1 MDYVGLCP
9 RSVRCVYR
17 LTNLTANL
25 VIISEKRGLFIG
37 MIVSNRK
44 KWGKI
49 LSKRKKIGNFVANLQ
64 KITNTNKDIM
74 SEIDKDLVFSEG
86 VKAGK
91 RIYYF
96 DVKQS
101 RNGDKYI
108 AITESKKI
116 NEGTIDNPRF
126 TFQKHKLFLYKEDY
140 EKFVDALNRTLE
152 VAKGNISPEEAA
164 QAKADYMAEHVEEAV
179 AEEPADDEQE
189 EKAEKK
195 SFLDKVKDI
204 F

>member
-1 MDYVGLCP
+1 
-9 RSVRCVYR
+9 
-17 LTNLTANL
+17 
-25 VIISEKRGLFIG
+25 
-37 MIVSNRK
+37 
-44 KWGKI
+44 
-49 LSKRKKIGNFVANLQ
+49 
-64 KITNTNKDIM
+64 M
-74 SEIDKDLVFSEG
+74 SETDKDLIFSES

-101 RNGDKYI
+101 RNCDKYI

-116 NEGTIDNPRF
+116 NEGTFENPRF
-126 TFQKHKLFLYKEDY
+126 VFEKHKLFLYKEDY
-140 EKFVDALNRTLE
+140 DKFVEALAKTLK
-152 VAKGNISPEEAA
+152 VAQGQMSVEEAMADRAVEAAPQAASAEPEEAGA
-164 QAKADYMAEHVEEAV
+164 PKACAAVSPEA
-179 AEEPADDEQE
+179 PAPG

>member
-1 MDYVGLCP
+1 MGE
-9 RSVRCVYR
+9 
-17 LTNLTANL
+17 T
-25 VIISEKRGLFIG
+25 
-37 MIVSNRK
+37 
-44 KWGKI
+44 
-49 LSKRKKIGNFVANLQ
+49 
-64 KITNTNKDIM
+64 
-74 SEIDKDLVFSEG
+74 DKDLVFSES

-101 RNGDKYI
+101 RNGDRYI

-116 NEGTIDNPRF
+116 NEGTFENPRF
-126 TFQKHKLFLYKEDY
+126 VFEKHKLFLYKEDY
-140 EKFVDALNRTLE
+140 EKFVEALTKTLE
-152 VAKGNISPEEAA
+152 IAKGNAPAVQAPAEVAPVENAVEEAA
-164 QAKADYMAEHVEEAV
+164 VSVEEV
-179 AEEPADDEQE
+179 AAE

>member
-1 MDYVGLCP
+1 MNE
-9 RSVRCVYR
+9 
-17 LTNLTANL
+17 T
-25 VIISEKRGLFIG
+25 
-37 MIVSNRK
+37 
-44 KWGKI
+44 
-49 LSKRKKIGNFVANLQ
+49 
-64 KITNTNKDIM
+64 
-74 SEIDKDLVFSEG
+74 DKDLVYSEN

-116 NEGTIDNPRF
+116 NEGTFENPRF
-126 TFQKHKLFLYKEDY
+126 VYEKHKLFLYKEDY
-140 EKFVDALNRTLE
+140 EKFVNALEKTLK
-152 VAKGNISPEEAA
+152 VAKGEMS
-164 QAKADYMAEHVEEAV
+164 VEEAE
-179 AEEPADDEQE
+179 AEKEQYLNAYAEARAAESASQDDVPTEDSSADDDS

-195 SFLDKVKDI
+195 SFLDKMKGI

>member
-1 MDYVGLCP
+1 
-9 RSVRCVYR
+9 
-17 LTNLTANL
+17 
-25 VIISEKRGLFIG
+25 
-37 MIVSNRK
+37 
-44 KWGKI
+44 
-49 LSKRKKIGNFVANLQ
+49 
-64 KITNTNKDIM
+64 M
-74 SEIDKDLVFSEG
+74 SEIDKDLVYSEG

-101 RNGDKYI
+101 RNGDKYV

-116 NEGTIDNPRF
+116 NEGTIENPRF

-140 EKFVDALNRTLE
+140 EKFMDALSRTLE
-152 VAKGNISPEEAA
+152 VAKGNMSVEEAA
-164 QAKADYMAEHVEEAV
+164 QAKPQVELPQAEAEV
-179 AEEPADDEQE
+179 APQPQADDAAD
-189 EKAEKK
+189 KPEKK

>member
-1 MDYVGLCP
+1 MGE
-9 RSVRCVYR
+9 
-17 LTNLTANL
+17 T
-25 VIISEKRGLFIG
+25 
-37 MIVSNRK
+37 
-44 KWGKI
+44 
-49 LSKRKKIGNFVANLQ
+49 
-64 KITNTNKDIM
+64 
-74 SEIDKDLVFSEG
+74 DKDLVYSEN

-116 NEGTIDNPRF
+116 NEGTFENPRF
-126 TFQKHKLFLYKEDY
+126 VYEKHKLFLYKEDY
-140 EKFVDALNRTLE
+140 DKFVDALAKTLK
-152 VAKGNISPEEAA
+152 VAKGEMS
-164 QAKADYMAEHVEEAV
+164 VEEAEAEKEQYLNSLAEARAAAAEAESAQEV
-179 AEEPADDEQE
+179 QPEEPATEEQA

>member
-1 MDYVGLCP
+1 MGE
-9 RSVRCVYR
+9 
-17 LTNLTANL
+17 T
-25 VIISEKRGLFIG
+25 
-37 MIVSNRK
+37 
-44 KWGKI
+44 
-49 LSKRKKIGNFVANLQ
+49 
-64 KITNTNKDIM
+64 
-74 SEIDKDLVFSEG
+74 DKDLVFSES

-101 RNGDKYI
+101 RNGDRYI

-116 NEGTIDNPRF
+116 NEGTFENPRF
-126 TFQKHKLFLYKEDY
+126 VFEKHKLFLYKEDY
-140 EKFVDALNRTLE
+140 EKFVEALTKTLE
-152 VAKGNISPEEAA
+152 IAKGNAPAVQAPAEAAPVENAVEEAA
-164 QAKADYMAEHVEEAV
+164 VSVEDV
-179 AEEPADDEQE
+179 AAE

>member
-1 MDYVGLCP
+1 MGE
-9 RSVRCVYR
+9 
-17 LTNLTANL
+17 T
-25 VIISEKRGLFIG
+25 
-37 MIVSNRK
+37 
-44 KWGKI
+44 
-49 LSKRKKIGNFVANLQ
+49 
-64 KITNTNKDIM
+64 
-74 SEIDKDLVFSEG
+74 DKDLVFSEG

-116 NEGTIDNPRF
+116 NEGTPENPRF
-126 TFQKHKLFLYKEDY
+126 VFQKHKLFLYKEDY
-140 EKFVDALNRTLE
+140 EKFVDALNRTLD
-152 VAKGNISPEEAA
+152 VAKGVVS
-164 QAKADYMAEHVEEAV
+164 VEEAQK
-179 AEEPADDEQE
+179 AKAQREAAYAKEEAVEGARTAVVEEDE
-189 EKAEKK
+189 EKTEKR